1 MDGERMDLGK
11 LQTDQEWFG
20 AIECI
25 LFVSGEPVDLVSL
38 QRALGLT
45 ELELQSILGKMEES
59 YAAQDRGVQ
68 LYRTGDTV
76 QLVSNRKY
84 AGFVEALLQP
94 AQTKSFSQAMLE
106 TLSVVAYKQPVTR
119 NDIEAIR
126 GVRCEYSVS
135 QLLKLG
141 LIQELGRKDAVGR
154 PMLFGTTDAF
164 LRQFG
169 LHDLGELPSYETF
182 SKDISDEMEDMAL
195 QAPSVPEKD
204 PDQLELELP
213 NPFL

>member
-1 MDGERMDLGK
+1 MYPVRIRGAGGSGVPTAGAGVNGTGIAVHPGQNGGK
-11 LQTDQEWFG
+11 LCGPGPG
-20 AIECI
+20 ASSFI
-25 LFVSGEPVDLVSL
+25 
-38 QRALGLT
+38 
-45 ELELQSILGKMEES
+45 
-59 YAAQDRGVQ
+59 VQ
-68 LYRTGDTV
+68 GIRV

-213 NPFL
+213 NPLL

>member
-1 MDGERMDLGK
+1 MDLGK

-154 PMLFGTTDAF
+154 FCGSLASTIWESCPAM
-164 LRQFG
+164 R
-169 LHDLGELPSYETF
+169 PSPKIFRTKWRIWPY
-182 SKDISDEMEDMAL
+182 K
-195 QAPSVPEKD
+195 PP
-204 PDQLELELP
+204 
-213 NPFL
+213 PFLKKIQTNWRWNCQIPFCDFVLPINQPIGWT